1 MRQGFIFIVLISLF
15 APGYARASEYIKA
28 WAQAKSKYDMA
39 VHQAEASGKPMTPA
53 QMNALANSLGK
64 DVTAAYAD
72 EVASSYVKR
81 DKLIR
86 EYLKSRSGIL
96 IKKGIS
102 PLASTPKKGKGGKDL
117 LDEIKEDTSGREH
130 GHRVSKRA
138 ASDPNLS
145 ALRNGP
151 NTVAE
156 PGHAEKVTFKDDGK
170 SKAPKKNPFKDQGG
184 DTGGGED
191 VTFVEA
197 KGTKHKKKADAAT
210 DAKSNEGG
218 AEDVKFIGPP
228 ASATGNPAKK

>member
-1 MRQGFIFIVLISLF
+1 MRQAFNFIVLISFF
-15 APGYARASEYIKA
+15 APGYVRGSEYITA
-28 WAQAKSKYDMA
+28 WAKAKSKYDMA
-39 VHQAEASGKPMTPA
+39 VHQAEMSGKPMTPA
-53 QMNALANSLGK
+53 QMNELANNLGK
-64 DVTAAYAD
+64 DVTAAYAN
-72 EVASSYVKR
+72 EVATSYIKR

-96 IKKGIS
+96 NKKGIS

-117 LDEIKEDTSGREH
+117 VDEIKEDTSGREH
-130 GHRVSKRA
+130 GHRISKRA
-138 ASDPNLS
+138 ASDPNLA

-191 VTFVEA
+191 VTFVEP
-197 KGTKHKKKADAAT
+197 KGTKHKKKADVAP

-218 AEDVKFIGPP
+218 AEDVKFNGPP
-228 ASATGNPAKK
+228 PTAAGNPAKK